1 MSWRDREEEE
11 EKKKKREVTRR
22 LQVLDSGL
30 LLALAFYVAPMGIRP

>member
-11 EKKKKREVTRR
+11 EKKREVTRR